1 MKSLKCGGLTLLL
14 VALAGCATAPG
25 APLLRQGVIVD
36 QKGIDPVAYA
46 ADLQDCQAYAE
57 QVAMGQ
63 DVAVNA
69 VGGAV
74 LGGALGAARGSTKD
88 ARRAATAG
96 AAIGATKGVVDALES
111 KDDVVR
117 NCLTGRG
124 YRVLN

>member
-14 VALAGCATAPG
+14 AALAGCATAPS
-25 APLLRQGVIVD
+25 APLLRQSVIVD
-36 QKGIDPVAYA
+36 QKGVDPVAYA

-63 DVAVNA
+63 EVAVNA

-74 LGGALGAARGSTKD
+74 LGGALGAATGSTKD
-88 ARRAATAG
+88 ARRASTAG
-96 AAIGATKGVVDALES
+96 AAIGATKGVADALES